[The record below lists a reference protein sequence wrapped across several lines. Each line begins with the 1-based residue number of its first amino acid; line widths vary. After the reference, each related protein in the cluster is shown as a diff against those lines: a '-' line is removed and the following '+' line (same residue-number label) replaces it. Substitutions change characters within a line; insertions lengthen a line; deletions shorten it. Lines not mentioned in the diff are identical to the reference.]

1 MTKTPILYDCD
12 PGHDD
17 AIALVMAHRSS
28 SIELLGVTTTC
39 GNASVDKTTSNAIR
53 VLDFIGAWDVPVA
66 AGCVRPLARP
76 LVLGTADGPSG
87 LEGSPYL
94 PPPSRGPVAQHAVDF
109 LAEKLAA
116 QPEPITIVA
125 TGPLCNIGLLV
136 LKHPQ
141 VLGKIRELIWMGGVF
156 YRKSEIITPTEF
168 NAFCDPE
175 AVRIVL
181 DSGVPI
187 TMVGLDVTM
196 QVLVEEPQYAE
207 LASIDTNLGRV
218 VMDWLRFYEKLHRNS
233 MGVGGAM
240 HDPLALALAI
250 NPTLVRTRP
259 VHIGVD
265 LSGTY
270 AFGATVADFWHERG
284 EPDNARIAYEV
295 DADRFFKLMFDL
307 LRDAAEWGAKPTVV
321 PQAATLSSTVKV
333 MKNQNI
339 SG

>member
-1 MTKTPILYDCD
+1 MPTPILFDCD

-17 AIALVMAHRSS
+17 AIALVMAHRSPAV
-28 SIELLGVTTTC
+28 ELLGVTTTC
-39 GNASVDKTTSNAIR
+39 GNAEVEKTTVNAIR
-53 VLDFIGAWDVPVA
+53 ILDFLGASDVPVA
-66 AGCVRPLARP
+66 AGCTRPLARP

-94 PPPSRGPVAQHAVDF
+94 PPASRGPLKQHAVDF

-116 QPEPITIVA
+116 APEPMTVVA

-141 VLGKIRELIWMGGVF
+141 VLDKIKELIWMGGVF

-175 AVRIVL
+175 ALKLVL
-181 DSGVPI
+181 DAHLPI

-196 QVLVEEPQYAE
+196 QVLIEAPQYEE
-207 LASIDTNLGRV
+207 LATIDTPLGRV
-218 VMDWLRFYEKLHRNS
+218 VNDWLLFYEKLHRNS

-240 HDPLALALAI
+240 HDPLALALVI
-250 NPTLVRTRP
+250 DPTLVRTRP
-259 VHIGVD
+259 AHIAVD
-265 LSGTY
+265 INGTHT
-270 AFGATVADFWHERG
+270 FGATVADFWKERG

-307 LRDAAEWGAKPTVV
+307 LRDPT
-321 PQAATLSSTVKV
+321 
-333 MKNQNI
+333 
-339 SG
+339 